1 MFGWLHDKMLHSFL
15 SWSHAHLCFNYSI
28 CSTFSAITIWLVLSF
43 RRNPPGTISAHH
55 LGEASHRLV
64 SNSLQ
69 QKIDRNGYG
78 NHMHTPPPPYFAAP
92 CGPPNS
98 FYSNGLHNHG
108 HYGTLQPEIDYSHAG
123 YPRSASPHMPT
134 HYDHGYGSAGA
145 NPSYRRSRPQN
156 ERENQ
161 MSGPHPRHVYHPPEF
176 HQNGRPRYPHGQVA
190 HTSTGTS
197 TYAYQGGYDAY
208 QSYQSPGAGSHQQ
221 WGGRFPRLPTIAIP
235 AATDFQHW
243 IIEEIKCHYN
253 MVEQI
258 RDPSHFLAVLIG
270 GPIHQLDM
278 VANEAVSYNRKVL
291 WLLLPLV

>member
-1 MFGWLHDKMLHSFL
+1 M
-15 SWSHAHLCFNYSI
+15 
-28 CSTFSAITIWLVLSF
+28 VLPF
-43 RRNPPGTISAHH
+43 RKNPPGTISAHH
-55 LGEASHRLV
+55 LGEASHRRV

-243 IIEEIKCHYN
+243 IIEEI
-253 MVEQI
+253 
-258 RDPSHFLAVLIG
+258 
-270 GPIHQLDM
+270 
-278 VANEAVSYNRKVL
+278 
-291 WLLLPLV
+291 